1 MSKEQKALEE
11 AKKVISKKY
20 GNNSLIELTEEN
32 KVDIETI
39 SIGVPS
45 IDYILGGGIP
55 KGRIL
60 EIYGPNGSG
69 KTTLALQMIA
79 NCQKEEKDKK
89 VCFLD
94 IENAF
99 DPNYAETMGVDLNN
113 LLLNQANSGE
123 EALDIVE
130 KLAQTGAVSLI
141 VLDSI
146 AQLVPM
152 AVLGKEIGGSAN
164 IGTTARLLSQSLP
177 RISNAL
183 ARTNTTLVCINQIR
197 MKIGVM
203 YGNPETTCGGLA
215 LKFAATQRI
224 EIRGRKA
231 EERNGQEG
239 CPVKIRIK
247 KNKIAPP
254 FRSTECFL
262 IFGKGFDIM
271 GDLVETATVKNIITK
286 SGSWYEYEKIK
297 VQGLEAMV
305 DALKEDKKLFEKLKK
320 EMKNQ

>member
-1 MSKEQKALEE
+1 MSKETQALEE
-11 AKKVISKKY
+11 AKKVIAKKY
-20 GNNSLIELTEEN
+20 GESSLMELTKDN

-55 KGRIL
+55 KGRII
-60 EIYGPNGSG
+60 EIYGPEASG
-69 KTTLALQMIA
+69 KTTLALQMLGK
-79 NCQKEEKDKK
+79 CQSEEKK
-89 VCFLD
+89 VAFID
-94 IENAF
+94 VENAF
-99 DPNYAETMGVDLNN
+99 DPNYAKAMGVDLDN
-113 LLLNQANSGE
+113 LFLNQPNSGE

-130 KLAQTGAVSLI
+130 KLAQTGAISII

-183 ARTNTTLVCINQIR
+183 SRTNTILVCINQIR

-203 YGNPETTCGGLA
+203 YGNPEVSTGGLA
-215 LKFAATQRI
+215 LKFASTQRI

-239 CPVKIRIK
+239 CPVSIRVK

-271 GDLVETATVKNIITK
+271 SDLVETAMAKNIITK

-320 EMKNQ
+320 EMKSQ

>member
-1 MSKEQKALEE
+1 MEKEQKALDEV
-11 AKKVISKKY
+11 KKIITKKY
-20 GNNSLIELTEEN
+20 GDSSLMELTKES
-32 KVDIETI
+32 KVDVETI
-39 SIGVPS
+39 STGVHS

-55 KGRIL
+55 KGRIV
-60 EIYGPNGSG
+60 EIYGPEASG
-69 KTTLALQMIA
+69 KTTLALQMLA
-79 NCQKEEKDKK
+79 NCQGQEKKIAYID
-89 VCFLD
+89 V
-94 IENAF
+94 ENAF
-99 DPNYAETMGVDLNN
+99 DPKYAEAMGIDLKN
-113 LLLNQANSGE
+113 LLHNKTNSVK
-123 EALDIVE
+123 EAVDIAE

-152 AVLGKEIGGSAN
+152 AVLDKEIGGSAN

-183 ARTNTTLVCINQIR
+183 SRTGTILVCINQIR

-203 YGNPETTCGGLA
+203 YGNPEVSTGGLA
-215 LKFAATQRI
+215 LKYASTQRI

-239 CPVKIRIK
+239 CPVKIKVK
-247 KNKIAPP
+247 KNKIAAP

-262 IFGKGFDIM
+262 IFGKGFDIDA
-271 GDLVETATVKNIITK
+271 DLIETAMAKDIIKK
-286 SGSWYEYEKIK
+286 SGSWYEYETIK

-305 DALKEDKKLFEKLKK
+305 DALHDDKKLFDKLKSA
-320 EMKNQ
+320 MKK